1 MNVSRKKVEIS
12 TAIIRNII
20 YNLFKGNKIMYIITS
35 LRKGSKIYW
44 SGFNWVSDINLAMKY
59 STELLAMLANSYA
72 YGVIEFYAIQS
83 S

>member
-1 MNVSRKKVEIS
+1 
-12 TAIIRNII
+12 
-20 YNLFKGNKIMYIITS
+20 MYIITS